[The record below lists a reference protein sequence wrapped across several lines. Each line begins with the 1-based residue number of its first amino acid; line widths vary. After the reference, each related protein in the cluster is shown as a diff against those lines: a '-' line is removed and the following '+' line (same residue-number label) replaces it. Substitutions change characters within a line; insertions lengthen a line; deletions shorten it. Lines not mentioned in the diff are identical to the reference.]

1 MYDLR
6 RLAMLLEIHE
16 RGTLA
21 ATAKDLHL
29 TSSAISQQITT
40 LEKEVGTPLLRKVGR
55 RVELTTEALILVES
69 TRNILKELDAARTR
83 ITLLEGVPAGQV
95 RLAIFQSAAKALLP
109 GALAHLAEHAPQ
121 VQLHVVQIDPETGL
135 SLTRSREFDLVI
147 AESYPHH
154 YIPEYPE
161 LTSELLTEDALNLV
175 VATDS
180 EVESL
185 DDAARL
191 PWVFEG
197 EHNTSRTW
205 GINQCRAAGFE
216 PQVRYVIDDLNT
228 HLQLA
233 AGGAAAIMPSFALP
247 AAGNE
252 LSRAH
257 GVKAIPLPGAPYR
270 EIYVATRTESTG
282 QPAIRAVKDALQTAV
297 DTPPHLDPKR
307 RQ

>member
-6 RLAMLLEIHE
+6 RLTILLEIHE

-21 ATAKDLHL
+21 ATAQALHL
-29 TSSAISQQITT
+29 TSSAISQQIST
-40 LEKEVGTPLLRKVGR
+40 LEKEVGTPLLRRVGR
-55 RVELTTEALILVES
+55 RVELTAEALILVES
-69 TRNILKELDAARTR
+69 TRAIVKELDAARTR

-95 RLAIFQSAAKALLP
+95 RLAIFQSAAQALLP
-109 GALAHLAEHAPQ
+109 RTLTHLTEHAPQ
-121 VQLHVVQIDPETGL
+121 VQLHLVQIDPETGL

-147 AESYPHH
+147 AETYPHH

-161 LTSELLTEDALNLV
+161 LTSELLTQDSLNLV
-175 VATDS
+175 VAADS
-180 EVESL
+180 TVSHLSE
-185 DDAARL
+185 AAQL

-205 GINQCRAAGFE
+205 GINQCRATGFE

-247 AAGNE
+247 ATGDKLA
-252 LSRAH
+252 RRF
-257 GVKAIPLPGAPYR
+257 GVKALPLPGNPYR
-270 EIYVATRTESTG
+270 EIYIATRTESAS
-282 QPAIRAVKDALQTAV
+282 QPALRAVKAALRQAV
-297 DTPPHLDPKR
+297 TDH
-307 RQ
+307 

>member
-21 ATAKDLHL
+21 AAAKALHL
-29 TSSAISQQITT
+29 TSSAVSQQITT
-40 LEKEVGTPLLRKVGR
+40 LEKEVGAPLLRKAGR
-55 RVELTTEALILVES
+55 RVELTTEAQILVES

-83 ITLLEGVPAGQV
+83 ITLLDGVPAGQV
-95 RLAIFQSAAKALLP
+95 RLAIFQSAAQALLTTT
-109 GALAHLAEHAPQ
+109 LKYLAEHAPQ

-161 LTSELLTEDALNLV
+161 LTHELLTLDALNLV
-175 VATDS
+175 VAADHPAT
-180 EVESL
+180 VL
-185 DDAARL
+185 ADAANL

-197 EHNTSRTW
+197 EHNTSRIW

-216 PQVRYVIDDLNT
+216 PHIRYVIDDLNA
-228 HLQLA
+228 HLRLA
-233 AGGAAAIMPSFALP
+233 ANGAAAIVPSFALP
-247 AAGNE
+247 ANGDE
-252 LSRAH
+252 LAQTH
-257 GVKAIPLPGAPYR
+257 GVKALPLPRAPFR
-270 EIYVATRTESTG
+270 EIYTATRAENAG
-282 QPAIRAVKDALQTAV
+282 QPAIRAVKAALQAATAE
-297 DTPPHLDPKR
+297 R
-307 RQ
+307 SR

>member
-21 ATAKDLHL
+21 ATAKALHL

-109 GALAHLAEHAPQ
+109 GALSHLAEHAPQ

-154 YIPEYPE
+154 YIPEYSE

-175 VATDS
+175 VAAD
-180 EVESL
+180 
-185 DDAARL
+185 
-191 PWVFEG
+191 
-197 EHNTSRTW
+197 
-205 GINQCRAAGFE
+205 
-216 PQVRYVIDDLNT
+216 
-228 HLQLA
+228 
-233 AGGAAAIMPSFALP
+233 
-247 AAGNE
+247 
-252 LSRAH
+252 
-257 GVKAIPLPGAPYR
+257 
-270 EIYVATRTESTG
+270 
-282 QPAIRAVKDALQTAV
+282 
-297 DTPPHLDPKR
+297 
-307 RQ
+307 

>member
-1 MYDLR
+1 MYDIR
-6 RLAMLLEIHE
+6 RLAMLLEIYE

-21 ATAKDLHL
+21 AAAKALHL
-29 TSSAISQQITT
+29 TSSAVSQQITT
-40 LEKEVGTPLLRKVGR
+40 LEKEVGAPLLRKVGR

-83 ITLLEGVPAGQV
+83 ITLLDGVPAGQV
-95 RLAIFQSAAKALLP
+95 RLAIFQSAAQALLT
-109 GALAHLAEHAPQ
+109 GTLEHLAEHAPQ

-135 SLTRSREFDLVI
+135 TLTRSREFDLVI

-161 LTSELLTEDALNLV
+161 LTSELLTEDSLNLV
-175 VATDS
+175 
-180 EVESL
+180 L
-185 DDAARL
+185 AANHPARNL
-191 PWVFEG
+191 EAAADLLWVFEG
-197 EHNTSRTW
+197 EHNTSRIW

-216 PQVRYVIDDLNT
+216 PRIRYVIDDLNT

-247 AAGNE
+247 ATGEDLAQ
-252 LSRAH
+252 AH

-282 QPAIRAVKDALQTAV
+282 QPAIRAVKDALKAAV
-297 DTPPHLDPKR
+297 EGR
-307 RQ
+307 